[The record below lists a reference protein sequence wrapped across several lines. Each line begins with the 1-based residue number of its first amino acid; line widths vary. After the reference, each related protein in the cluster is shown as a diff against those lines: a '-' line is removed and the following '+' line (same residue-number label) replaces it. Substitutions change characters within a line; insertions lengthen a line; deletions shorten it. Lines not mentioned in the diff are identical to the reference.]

1 MMDYTH
7 SRRGFLYGSLTGA
20 GGLALLDLLQRDAR
34 AATLNE
40 AGPLAPKAPH
50 FAPKAKSCIFLS
62 MLGGVSQMDSFD
74 PKPALEKFDNT
85 VMDWSREKNTDQP
98 NLFAKPRLILRSP
111 FPFKKHGQCGMEVS
125 SLFPHMAECVDDMA
139 FVRSIQTENGNHPA
153 AVFLMNTGVV
163 IPGRPSVG
171 AWMTFGLGTEN
182 QNLPAFVVLPDF
194 RSLPFSGSQQWGS
207 GFLPASYQ
215 GTVLRW
221 KGDPIYDLTPP
232 KDVSHEAQLR
242 EMELLRSFNKGFSAK
257 HADNPELQGR
267 IDSYELAYR
276 MQAEVPGTLDIAA
289 ESEETRAMYGLNDPV
304 TESFGKRCLMA
315 RKLVEKGVRFVQLY
329 TPSQSWDGHTGI
341 VKNHEKNAKETDQ
354 PIAALMKDLKRRGLM
369 DSTLLVW
376 MGEFGRTPDNP
387 ADLRD
392 NAGRDHNTRAMTMW
406 FAGAGV
412 KGGSVTGA
420 TDDLGFKA
428 VQDIYRMRDIHA
440 TVMHLM
446 GLSDMKLTYYAG
458 GRNMR
463 LTDTGGI
470 VIKQILS

>member
-1 MMDYTH
+1 MD
-7 SRRGFLYGSLTGA
+7 
-20 GGLALLDLLQRDAR
+20 
-34 AATLNE
+34 
-40 AGPLAPKAPH
+40 
-50 FAPKAKSCIFLS
+50 
-62 MLGGVSQMDSFD
+62 
-74 PKPALEKFDNT
+74 
-85 VMDWSREKNTDQP
+85 
-98 NLFAKPRLILRSP
+98 
-111 FPFKKHGQCGMEVS
+111 VS
-125 SLFPHMAECVDDMA
+125 SLFPHLAECVDDMA

-153 AVFLMNTGVV
+153 AVFLMNTGFV

-171 AWMTFGLGTEN
+171 AWITFGLGTEN

-207 GFLPASYQ
+207 GFLPAAYQ

-221 KGDPIYDLTPP
+221 KGDPIHDLKPPAAVTP
-232 KDVSHEAQLR
+232 DAQAAR
-242 EMELLRSFNKGFSAK
+242 DGIAARPSITSFSEQ
-257 HADNPELQGR
+257 HPTNPDLQGR

-276 MQAEVPGTLDIAA
+276 MQAEVPGALDLAA
-289 ESEETRAMYGLNDPV
+289 ESEATKAMYGLNDPA

-341 VKNHEKNAKETDQ
+341 TKNHEKNAHETDQ
-354 PIAALMKDLKRRGLM
+354 PIAALIKDLKQRGLL

-392 NAGRDHNTRAMTMW
+392 NPGRDHNTRAMTMW
-406 FAGAGV
+406 FAGAGIKRGTV
-412 KGGSVTGA
+412 VGA

-428 VQDIYRMRDIHA
+428 VQDIYRMRDVHA
-440 TVMHLM
+440 TVLHLM
-446 GLSDMKLTYYAG
+446 GLSDLKLTYYAN

-463 LTDTGGI
+463 LTDTGGV
-470 VIKQILS
+470 VIKQILA